1 MIRRT
6 ILEWEA
12 IRYGE
17 AADEM
22 PTAAADRI
30 AIVAAAS
37 PLAGRGGGGVLEHGR
52 KGLRARGVV
61 GVVAAQGCALEI
73 LPKIDVPGENDVEA
87 TGNIRRRLVHML
99 AVALDLKIDT
109 GQVTA
114 LDWQRETLL
123 ETLIRLFSEKL
134 VDAVRQGMPRRYVEH
149 ADDLSALR
157 GRLNIT
163 RQFTTLA
170 VEPSRLAC
178 RYDALT
184 PDIALNRI
192 MKAAVTRLSRI
203 ARTTDNQRRLR
214 ELAFAYADIADVPV
228 SALSWDDVVLD
239 RTNGRWREL
248 LNLARLLLGE
258 RFQTTSAGGSHG
270 FSLLFEM
277 STLFEEYVA
286 RMLRRALADTD
297 LRVVSQ
303 GGRLYC
309 LETDGRRGLF
319 QTRPDILIKRG
330 DAVVQVIDTKWK
342 RIAARIDDPKQG
354 VSQADVY
361 QMMAYGRL
369 YRCGRLTLLYPHH
382 RQAGCEEGPI
392 GDYGIRSSEDRL
404 ALFAIDVARCD
415 DMAMRLAR
423 VCAPTDTM
431 VPVQHLQS
439 AAMPSNHVPHER
451 R

>member
-6 ILEWEA
+6 ILEWET
-12 IRYGE
+12 IRYGD

-22 PTAAADRI
+22 PVIAADRI
-30 AIVAAAS
+30 AAVAAAS

-61 GVVAAQGCALEI
+61 GVIATQGCALEI
-73 LPKIDVPGENDVEA
+73 LPKIDVAGGSDAET
-87 TGNIRRRLVHML
+87 TGNIRQRLVHML
-99 AVALDLKIDT
+99 AVALDLKIDA

-123 ETLIRLFSEKL
+123 EILVRLFSEKL

-149 ADDLSALR
+149 ADDLPMLR
-157 GRLNIT
+157 GRLNVT
-163 RQFTTLA
+163 RQFTALG
-170 VEPSRLAC
+170 VEPSLLAC
-178 RYDALT
+178 RFDALT

-203 ARTTDNQRRLR
+203 ARTTNNQRRLR

-228 SALSWDDVVLD
+228 SALRWDEVTLD
-239 RTNGRWREL
+239 RTNARWREL

-258 RFQTTSAGGSHG
+258 RFQTTSAGGSDG

-277 STLFEEYVA
+277 NTLFEEYVA
-286 RMLRRALADTD
+286 RMLKRGLADTD

-309 LETDGRRGLF
+309 LEANDQRQVF
-319 QTRPDILIKRG
+319 QTRPDILVKRG
-330 DAVVQVIDTKWK
+330 DVVLQVIDTKWK
-342 RIAARIDDPKQG
+342 RIAALIDDPKRG

-369 YRCGRLTLLYPHH
+369 YRCDRLTLLYPHH
-382 RQAGCEEGPI
+382 RDAGCDEGLI
-392 GDYGIRSSEDRL
+392 GDYAVNSSSDRMELFSIDLAHSDRIMARL
-404 ALFAIDVARCD
+404 AA
-415 DMAMRLAR
+415 
-423 VCAPTDTM
+423 VCSRSKAETDI
-431 VPVQHLQS
+431 VI
-439 AAMPSNHVPHER
+439 AEA
-451 R
+451 

>member
-6 ILEWEA
+6 ILEWET
-12 IRYGE
+12 IGYGDHPE
-17 AADEM
+17 LQM
-22 PTAAADRI
+22 PLRAADRI
-30 AIVAAAS
+30 AAVAAAS

-61 GVVAAQGCALEI
+61 GIIAAGGCALEI
-73 LPKIDVPGENDVEA
+73 LPKIDFPGQDDAQA
-87 TGNIRRRLVHML
+87 TGSIRRRLVHML
-99 AVALDLKIDT
+99 AIALDLKIDA
-109 GQVTA
+109 GQITA

-123 ETLIRLFSEKL
+123 EILIRLFSEKL
-134 VDAVRQGMPRRYVEH
+134 VEAVRRGMPRHYIEH
-149 ADDLSALR
+149 ADDLTALR
-157 GRLNIT
+157 GRLHVT

-178 RYDALT
+178 RFDALT

-214 ELAFAYADIADVPV
+214 ELAFAYADIAEMPTA
-228 SALSWDDVVLD
+228 ALPWDEVVLD
-239 RTNGRWREL
+239 RTNNRWREL

-258 RFQTTSAGGSHG
+258 RFQTTSAGGSDG

-277 STLFEEYVA
+277 NTLFEEYVA
-286 RMLRRALADTD
+286 RVLKRALAETD

-309 LETDGRRGLF
+309 LETEDRRGLF

-330 DAVVQVIDTKWK
+330 NIVVQVIDTKWK
-342 RIAARIDDPKQG
+342 RISSRMDDPKQG

-369 YRCGRLTLLYPHH
+369 YGCSRLTLLYPHH
-382 RQAGCEEGPI
+382 FGLHHDAGVLASNLITGS
-392 GDYGIRSSEDRL
+392 DHRL
-404 ALFAIDVARCD
+404 ETATIDVGSAHEIALRLKQLVHTMPTLLECD
-415 DMAMRLAR
+415 Y
-423 VCAPTDTM
+423 VG
-431 VPVQHLQS
+431 
-439 AAMPSNHVPHER
+439 
-451 R
+451 

>member
-12 IRYGE
+12 IRYGD

-22 PTAAADRI
+22 PAYVADRI
-30 AIVAAAS
+30 AAVAAAS

-52 KGLRARGVV
+52 KALRARGVV
-61 GVVAAQGCALEI
+61 GVIAAGGSALEV
-73 LPKIDVPGENDVEA
+73 LPKIDIPGLTGDQA
-87 TGNIRRRLVHML
+87 TGSIRRRLVHML
-99 AVALDLKIDT
+99 AVALDLKIDA

-123 ETLIRLFSEKL
+123 EILIRLFSEKL

-149 ADDLSALR
+149 ADDLPALR
-157 GRLNIT
+157 GRLNVT
-163 RQFTTLA
+163 RQFATLA

-192 MKAAVTRLSRI
+192 MKAAITRLSRI

-228 SALSWDDVVLD
+228 PALRWDDVVLD

-258 RFQTTSAGGSHG
+258 RFQTTSAGGSDG

-277 STLFEEYVA
+277 NTLFEEYVA
-286 RMLRRALADTD
+286 RMLKRALVDTD

-309 LETDGRRGLF
+309 LEDQDQRQVF

-330 DAVVQVIDTKWK
+330 GAVLQVIDTKWK
-342 RIAARIDDPKQG
+342 RIAARIDDPKRG

-369 YRCGRLTLLYPHH
+369 YRCGKLTLLYPHH
-382 RQAGCEEGPI
+382 HGAGCDEGLI
-392 GDYGIRSSEDRL
+392 GEYSVNSSDDRL
-404 ALFAIDVARCD
+404 ELFSIDVARGHD
-415 DMAMRLAR
+415 VHARLAR
-423 VCAPTDTM
+423 ICGSE
-431 VPVQHLQS
+431 LQ
-439 AAMPSNHVPHER
+439 MCK
-451 R
+451 

>member
-6 ILEWEA
+6 ILEWET
-12 IRYGE
+12 IRYGD
-17 AADEM
+17 ADDEI
-22 PTAAADRI
+22 PDANASRI
-30 AIVAAAS
+30 AAVAAAS

-61 GVVAAQGCALEI
+61 GVIAAQGCALEI
-73 LPKIDVPGENDVEA
+73 LPKIDTPGEHGAEA
-87 TGNIRRRLVHML
+87 TGSIRRRLVHML
-99 AVALDLKIDT
+99 VVALDLKIDA

-123 ETLIRLFSEKL
+123 EILIRLFSEKL

-149 ADDLSALR
+149 ADDLPTLR
-157 GRLNIT
+157 GRLDVT
-163 RQFTTLA
+163 RQFTVLA

-178 RYDALT
+178 RFDALT

-228 SALSWDDVVLD
+228 PALRWDEVALD
-239 RTNGRWREL
+239 RTNARWREL
-248 LNLARLLLGE
+248 LNLARLLLGN
-258 RFQTTSAGGSHG
+258 RFQTTSSGGSDG

-277 STLFEEYVA
+277 NTLFEEYVA
-286 RMLRRALADTD
+286 RMLKRALADTD
-297 LRVVSQ
+297 RRVVSQ

-309 LETDGRRGLF
+309 LETDDQRGLF
-319 QTRPDILIKRG
+319 QTRPDILVKEG
-330 DAVVQVIDTKWK
+330 QVVVDIIDTKWK

-354 VSQADVY
+354 VSQSDVY

-369 YRCGRLTLLYPHH
+369 YGCDRLTLLYPHH
-382 RQAGCEEGPI
+382 ASLGTTDGVIAAHRVNGS
-392 GDYGIRSSEDRL
+392 DHRL
-404 ALFAIDVARCD
+404 KMATIDVAVSDNFAWRIRQLLTRD
-415 DMAMRLAR
+415 EVAGVTEDQGIA
-423 VCAPTDTM
+423 
-431 VPVQHLQS
+431 
-439 AAMPSNHVPHER
+439 N
-451 R
+451 

>member
-1 MIRRT
+1 VIRRT
-6 ILEWEA
+6 ILEWET

-17 AADEM
+17 AADEIPM
-22 PTAAADRI
+22 AAADRI
-30 AIVAAAS
+30 AAVAAAS

-61 GVVAAQGCALEI
+61 GVIATQGCALEI
-73 LPKIDVPGENDVEA
+73 LPKIDAAGGSDTET
-87 TGNIRRRLVHML
+87 TGNIRQRLVHML
-99 AVALDLKIDT
+99 AVALDLKIDA

-123 ETLIRLFSEKL
+123 EILIRLFSAKL

-149 ADDLSALR
+149 ADDLPTLR
-157 GRLNIT
+157 GRLNVT
-163 RQFTTLA
+163 RQFTALA

-178 RYDALT
+178 RFDALT

-228 SALSWDDVVLD
+228 SALRWDQVTLD
-239 RTNGRWREL
+239 RTNARWREL
-248 LNLARLLLGE
+248 YNLARLLLGE
-258 RFQTTSAGGSHG
+258 RFQTTSAGGSDG

-277 STLFEEYVA
+277 NTLFEEYVA
-286 RMLRRALADTD
+286 RMLKRALADTD

-309 LETDGRRGLF
+309 LEANDRRQVF
-319 QTRPDILIKRG
+319 QTRPDILVKRG
-330 DAVVQVIDTKWK
+330 DAVLQVIDTKWK
-342 RIAARIDDPKQG
+342 RIAARIDDPKRG

-369 YRCGRLTLLYPHH
+369 YRCHRLTLLYPHH
-382 RQAGCEEGPI
+382 REAGCDEGLI
-392 GDYGIRSSEDRL
+392 GNYAVNSSSDRL
-404 ALFAIDVARCD
+404 DLFSVDLAHSDRIKS
-415 DMAMRLAR
+415 RLAAICSLR
-423 VCAPTDTM
+423 EAETDI
-431 VPVQHLQS
+431 V
-439 AAMPSNHVPHER
+439 AAR

>member
-6 ILEWEA
+6 ILEWET
-12 IRYGE
+12 IRYGA
-17 AADEM
+17 AADELR
-22 PTAAADRI
+22 PHIADRI
-30 AIVAAAS
+30 AAVAAAS
-37 PLAGRGGGGVLEHGR
+37 PLAGRGGGSVIEHGR

-61 GVVAAQGCALEI
+61 GVIAAQGCALEI
-73 LPKIDVPGENDVEA
+73 LPKIDIPGVDGAEA
-87 TGNIRRRLVHML
+87 TGSIRRRLVHML
-99 AVALDLKIDT
+99 AVALDLRIDA

-123 ETLIRLFSEKL
+123 EILVRLFSEKL

-149 ADDLSALR
+149 AADLATLR
-157 GRLNIT
+157 GRLNLA
-163 RQFTTLA
+163 RQFTALA

-178 RYDALT
+178 RFDALT

-228 SALSWDDVVLD
+228 AALRWDAVTLD
-239 RTNGRWREL
+239 RTNARWREL

-258 RFQTTSAGGSHG
+258 RFQTTSAGGSDG

-277 STLFEEYVA
+277 NTLFEEYIV

-309 LETDGRRGLF
+309 LETEDRRGLF

-330 DAVVQVIDTKWK
+330 DAIVQVIDTKWK
-342 RIAARIDDPKQG
+342 RITARIDDPKQG
-354 VSQADVY
+354 VSQGDVY

-369 YRCGRLTLLYPHH
+369 YGVERLTLLYPHH
-382 RQAGCEEGPI
+382 PALGAADGIVASHRVNDSDHRLETATIDLGASDGFAARLRQILICEEAAGVTKA
-392 GDYGIRSSEDRL
+392 R
-404 ALFAIDVARCD
+404 AI
-415 DMAMRLAR
+415 
-423 VCAPTDTM
+423 
-431 VPVQHLQS
+431 
-439 AAMPSNHVPHER
+439 SN
-451 R
+451 

>member
-6 ILEWEA
+6 ILEWET
-12 IRYGE
+12 IRYG
-17 AADEM
+17 ADPEREI
-22 PTAAADRI
+22 PAAAADRI
-30 AIVAAAS
+30 AVVAEAS

-61 GVVAAQGCALEI
+61 GVIAAQGCALEI
-73 LPKIDVPGENDVEA
+73 LPKIDVPGGNDVET

-99 AVALDLKIDT
+99 AVALDLKIDA

-123 ETLIRLFSEKL
+123 EILIRLFSEKL

-149 ADDLSALR
+149 EDDLPTLR
-157 GRLNIT
+157 GRLNVT
-163 RQFTTLA
+163 RQFTALA

-178 RYDALT
+178 RFDALT

-192 MKAAVTRLSRI
+192 MKAAITRLSRI

-228 SALSWDDVVLD
+228 AALRWDEVTLD
-239 RTNGRWREL
+239 RTNARWREL

-258 RFQTTSAGGSHG
+258 RFQTTSSGGDDG

-277 STLFEEYVA
+277 NTLFEEYVA

-297 LRVVSQ
+297 LRIVSQ

-309 LETDGRRGLF
+309 LETDDRRGLF
-319 QTRPDILIKRG
+319 QTRPDILVKRG
-330 DAVVQVIDTKWK
+330 DAVGQVIDTKWK

-382 RQAGCEEGPI
+382 YHVGCDEGLV
-392 GDYGIRSSEDRL
+392 GGYGVNASEDRL
-404 ALFAIDVARCD
+404 ELFAIDVARGE

-423 VCAPTDTM
+423 VCAPIGTA
-431 VPVQHLQS
+431 VP
-439 AAMPSNHVPHER
+439 A
-451 R
+451 

>member
-1 MIRRT
+1 VIRRT

-12 IRYGE
+12 IRYGD
-17 AADEM
+17 AVDEI
-22 PTAAADRI
+22 PAHAADRI
-30 AIVAAAS
+30 AAVAAAS

-52 KGLRARGVV
+52 KALRARGVV
-61 GVVAAQGCALEI
+61 GVIATGGNALEI
-73 LPKIDVPGENDVEA
+73 LPKIDIPGEEGERA
-87 TGNIRRRLVHML
+87 TGSIRRRLVHML
-99 AVALDLKIDT
+99 AVALDLKIDA

-123 ETLIRLFSEKL
+123 EILIRLFSEKL

-149 ADDLSALR
+149 ADDLPALR

-192 MKAAVTRLSRI
+192 MKAAVTRLSGI

-228 SALSWDDVVLD
+228 SALRWGDVVLD

-258 RFQTTSAGGSHG
+258 RFQTTSAGGSDG

-277 STLFEEYVA
+277 NTLFEEYIA
-286 RMLRRALADTD
+286 RMLKRALSDTD

-309 LETDGRRGLF
+309 LETEDRRQVF

-330 DAVVQVIDTKWK
+330 DVVLQVIDTKWK
-342 RIAARIDDPKQG
+342 RIAARIDDPKRG

-369 YRCGRLTLLYPHH
+369 YRCGRLTLMYPHH
-382 RQAGCEEGPI
+382 HQVGCEEGLVGGYTVTSSTDHLELFSI
-392 GDYGIRSSEDRL
+392 DVSRGDNVRERL
-404 ALFAIDVARCD
+404 AAACSSHL
-415 DMAMRLAR
+415 LEAR
-423 VCAPTDTM
+423 VSLTG
-431 VPVQHLQS
+431 Q
-439 AAMPSNHVPHER
+439 
-451 R
+451 

>member
-6 ILEWEA
+6 ILEWET

-17 AADEM
+17 ATDEM
-22 PTAAADRI
+22 PVIAADRI
-30 AIVAAAS
+30 AAIAAAS
-37 PLAGRGGGGVLEHGR
+37 SLAGRGGGGVLEHGR

-61 GVVAAQGCALEI
+61 GVIAAQGCALEI
-73 LPKIDVPGENDVEA
+73 LPKIDVAGGSDAET
-87 TGNIRRRLVHML
+87 TGNIRQRLVHML
-99 AVALDLKIDT
+99 AVALDLKIDA

-123 ETLIRLFSEKL
+123 EILIRLFSEKL

-149 ADDLSALR
+149 ADDLPALR
-157 GRLNIT
+157 GRLNVT
-163 RQFTTLA
+163 RQFTALA

-178 RYDALT
+178 RFDALT
-184 PDIALNRI
+184 SDIALNRI
-192 MKAAVTRLSRI
+192 MKAAVTHLSRI

-214 ELAFAYADIADVPV
+214 ELAFTYADIADLPI
-228 SALSWDDVVLD
+228 SALRWDDVTLD
-239 RTNGRWREL
+239 RTNARWREL

-258 RFQTTSAGGSHG
+258 RFQTTSAGGSDG

-277 STLFEEYVA
+277 NTLFEEYVA
-286 RMLRRALADTD
+286 RMLKRALADSD

-309 LETDGRRGLF
+309 LETDDRRGLF

-369 YRCGRLTLLYPHH
+369 YDCDQLTLLYPHH
-382 RQAGCEEGPI
+382 PSLSQEEGLQDTSRVTGSNSFLSTVTI
-392 GDYGIRSSEDRL
+392 DI
-404 ALFAIDVARCD
+404 AIDVRIRD
-415 DMAMRLAR
+415 RLWAMTKA
-423 VCAPTDTM
+423 AGIA
-431 VPVQHLQS
+431 VP
-439 AAMPSNHVPHER
+439 AITE
-451 R
+451 

>member
-6 ILEWEA
+6 ILEWET

-17 AADEM
+17 AADEIPM
-22 PTAAADRI
+22 AAADRI
-30 AIVAAAS
+30 AAVAAAS

-61 GVVAAQGCALEI
+61 GVIATQGCALEI
-73 LPKIDVPGENDVEA
+73 LPKIDVAGGSDTET
-87 TGNIRRRLVHML
+87 TGNIRQRLVHML
-99 AVALDLKIDT
+99 AVVLDLKIDA

-123 ETLIRLFSEKL
+123 EILIRLFSEKL

-149 ADDLSALR
+149 ADDLPTLR
-157 GRLNIT
+157 GRLNVT
-163 RQFTTLA
+163 RQFTALA

-178 RYDALT
+178 RFDALT

-192 MKAAVTRLSRI
+192 MKAAVGRLSRI

-228 SALSWDDVVLD
+228 SALRWDEVTLD
-239 RTNGRWREL
+239 RTNARWREL

-258 RFQTTSAGGSHG
+258 RFQTTSAGGGDG

-277 STLFEEYVA
+277 NTLFEEYVA
-286 RMLRRALADTD
+286 RMLKRALADTD

-309 LETDGRRGLF
+309 LEADDRRQVF
-319 QTRPDILIKRG
+319 QTRPDILVRRG
-330 DAVVQVIDTKWK
+330 DVVLQVIDTKWK
-342 RIAARIDDPKQG
+342 RIAARIDDPKRG

-369 YRCGRLTLLYPHH
+369 YRCDRLTLLYPHH
-382 RQAGCEEGPI
+382 REAGCDEGLI
-392 GDYGIRSSEDRL
+392 GNYAVNSSSGRLDLFSVDLAHSYRINSRL
-404 ALFAIDVARCD
+404 AAICSLREAETDIVA
-415 DMAMRLAR
+415 A
-423 VCAPTDTM
+423 
-431 VPVQHLQS
+431 
-439 AAMPSNHVPHER
+439 EG
-451 R
+451 